1 MILFILFVLIMAA
14 YLWQDLRH
22 MKREPYLEDQPTYL
36 TVIPSHVNRS
46 KS

>member
-1 MILFILFVLIMAA
+1 VTAFLLLALILLALTA
-14 YLWQDLRH
+14 YWWGDAH
-22 MKREPYLEDQPTYL
+22 PDPYLEDQPTYL